1 MKLHVYGMRSR
12 GYAPG
17 CQPKGVIAWRDC
29 EENECYH
36 SEIAYVNKLLQKE
49 ERQYE
54 LDYLGERAVNEE

>member
-17 CQPKGVIAWRDC
+17 CQPKGVVCWRDC
-29 EENECYH
+29 NTARYH
-36 SEIAYVNKLLQKE
+36 SIIAYREKLLQKE

-54 LDYLGERAVNEE
+54 LDYIGEREVELK

>member
-17 CQPKGVIAWRDC
+17 CQPKGVIYWMDC
-29 EENECYH
+29 NSERYH
-36 SEIAYVNKLLQKE
+36 SIIAYAEKLLQKE

-54 LDYLGERAVNEE
+54 LDYLGESEG

>member
-17 CQPKGVIAWRDC
+17 CQPKGVIYWTDC
-29 EENECYH
+29 THSERYH
-36 SEIAYVNKLLQKE
+36 SIIAYAEKLLQKE

-54 LDYLGERAVNEE
+54 LDYIGEREVELK

>member
-17 CQPKGVIAWRDC
+17 CQPKGVVDWRDC
-29 EENECYH
+29 DPSERYH
-36 SEIAYVNKLLQKE
+36 SMIAYTEKLLQKQ

-54 LDYLGERAVNEE
+54 LDYIGEREGDLR

>member
-17 CQPKGVIAWRDC
+17 CQPKGVIYWRDYDPSGR
-29 EENECYH
+29 YH
-36 SEIAYVNKLLQKE
+36 SIIAYDKKLLQKE

-54 LDYLGERAVNEE
+54 LDYIGESEG